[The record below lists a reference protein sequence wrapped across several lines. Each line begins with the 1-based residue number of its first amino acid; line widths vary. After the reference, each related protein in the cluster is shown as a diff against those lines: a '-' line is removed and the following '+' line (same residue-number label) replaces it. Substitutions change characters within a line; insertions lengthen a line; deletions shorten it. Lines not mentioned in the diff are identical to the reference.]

1 MADKNVRPL
10 AKTGNLQIVNALKGM
25 LSPQYQMR
33 IPAATQ
39 GNMREFADTL
49 EDFPAM
55 RDEFFNAFVQKI
67 VSTWVQHTEWA
78 DPLRTLGAP
87 NTLKRYGSVY
97 EQAMVGLIE
106 ARDRDFNQAYGAADI
121 FGDYRAPVKTIY
133 HPLTFDHYYPV
144 TVPRDALLTAFRSE
158 DGLSSLIAE
167 IMDAPV
173 KSDNNDTYLLA
184 TQCFAEY
191 ARAGGFYRVN
201 VPDVSADTST
211 EADAKKLLRRMRAM
225 ADRLRSTPLS
235 GMSRYNAAHWV
246 TPWDESK
253 AIVFATP
260 EAIAA
265 MDVEALASMLNFEK
279 AEAPYRIIPIPADMF
294 GINGVQA
301 IMTTED
307 FFFRWD
313 ELIETTNSPVNP
325 ITGEYNV
332 FYKHRGS
339 ITPNPMANAILFW
352 TGEGTPETFTPPT
365 SATAGTP
372 TFQLM
377 LSACGYD
384 QATPQNV
391 TRGARVQVVSTITAQ
406 PSGADFTPKGIMY
419 ELEGAKS
426 QYTHIDNNGIITC
439 GLDEDASTLI
449 VKAQAT
455 YINPATPEIDQ
466 QVSAALSVPV
476 VGDYVGGWNANMYTG
491 LRIEVYDTNGKPVTK
506 VDHLTTSPYRVYADT
521 VSGSTVEVTDSATV
535 TSPDGT
541 VDMTA
546 HTITAPGA
554 GSMDV
559 TATGYGLTTTKTYPI
574 YEKN

>member
-39 GNMREFADTL
+39 GNLREFADTL
-49 EDFPAM
+49 ENFPAM

-67 VSTWVQHTEWA
+67 ISTWVQHTEWA
-78 DPLRTLGAP
+78 DPLRNIGAP

-158 DGLSSLIAE
+158 EGLSSLIAE

-173 KSDNNDTYLLA
+173 KSDHNDTYLLA
-184 TQCFAEY
+184 AQCFAEY

-201 VPDVSADTST
+201 VPDVAADTST

-253 AIVFATP
+253 AVVFATP
-260 EAIAA
+260 EVIAA
-265 MDVEALASMLNFEK
+265 MDVEALASVFNIDR

-294 GINGVQA
+294 GIDGVQA
-301 IMTTED
+301 VMTTED

-339 ITPNPMANAILFW
+339 ITPNPMANAVLFW

-384 QATPQNV
+384 EATPQNV

-406 PSGADFTPKGIMY
+406 PSGADYTPKGIRY

-439 GLDEDASTLI
+439 GLDEDASTLM

-455 YINPATPEIDQ
+455 YINPATPEVDQ

-476 VGDYVGGWNANMYTG
+476 VGSYVGGWNTNLYTG
-491 LRIEVYDTNGKPVTK
+491 LTISIDGETSDGKVAASKKSAVTVHATTMSGAPVDVTGS
-506 VDHLTTSPYRVYADT
+506 VTLTADK
-521 VSGSTVEVTDSATV
+521 
-535 TSPDGT
+535 GT
-541 VDMTA
+541 VHNDGSYTTPASGTA
-546 HTITAPGA
+546 TL
-554 GSMDV
+554 
-559 TATGYGLTTTKTYPI
+559 TATGYGLTGTHTVTVQ
-574 YEKN
+574 

>member
-1 MADKNVRPL
+1 MADTNVRPL

-39 GNMREFADTL
+39 GNLREFADTL
-49 EDFPAM
+49 ENFPAM

-67 VSTWVQHTEWA
+67 VSTWVQHTEWS
-78 DPLRTLGAP
+78 DPLRNIGAP

-158 DGLSSLIAE
+158 EGLSSLIAE

-173 KSDNNDTYLLA
+173 KSDHNDTYLLA
-184 TQCFAEY
+184 AQCFAEY

-201 VPDVSADTST
+201 VPDVASDAST

-260 EAIAA
+260 EVIAA
-265 MDVEALASMLNFEK
+265 MDVEALASVFNIDR

-294 GINGVQA
+294 GIDGVQA
-301 IMTTED
+301 VMTTED

-352 TGEGTPETFTPPT
+352 TGEGTPESFTPPT

-384 QATPQNV
+384 EATPQNV
-391 TRGARVQVVSTITAQ
+391 TRGERVQVVSTITAQ
-406 PSGADFTPKGIMY
+406 PSGADFTPKGITY
-419 ELEGAKS
+419 ALEGAKS

-439 GLDEDASTLI
+439 GLDEDATTLM

-455 YINPATPEIDQ
+455 YINPATPEVDQ

-476 VGDYVGGWNANMYTG
+476 VGSYVGGWNTNLYTG
-491 LRIEVYDTNGKPVTK
+491 LTISIDAETEEGKVPASTNSAVT
-506 VDHLTTSPYRVYADT
+506 VHATT
-521 VSGSTVEVTDSATV
+521 VSGAPVNVTDSVTLTADKGTV
-535 TSPDGT
+535 KNDGT
-541 VDMTA
+541 YTTPASGTA
-546 HTITAPGA
+546 
-554 GSMDV
+554 V
-559 TATGYGLTTTKTYPI
+559 LTATGYGLTGTHTVTVQ
-574 YEKN
+574 